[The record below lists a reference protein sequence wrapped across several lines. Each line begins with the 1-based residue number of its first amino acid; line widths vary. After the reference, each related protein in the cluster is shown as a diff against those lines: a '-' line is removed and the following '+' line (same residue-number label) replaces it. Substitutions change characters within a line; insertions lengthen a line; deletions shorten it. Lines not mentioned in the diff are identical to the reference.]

1 MHATTITEFSWRI
14 SLPRSQSRRRPKNA
28 FRQRRRFSG
37 LRESHRRDVANLPD
51 ANLCFLHFVEP
62 LARCRPAGV
71 RRRPFRIHATNYEH
85 ACQTMEGTSARDWVW
100 PFVPGP
106 LQVFSRGNRGLF
118 LPSRP
123 LCRAKRACAANL
135 VARAEDWLWSSLRPR
150 NGTTQRF
157 QSSPTGRCPGPPTGS
172 KSSTNRSP
180 KPNWM
185 RSDERFVAVV
195 PSAAPFGPPRP
206 RSNSKSIRHYILSE
220 GRGRKNKCR
229 PQ

>member
-1 MHATTITEFSWRI
+1 MHAATITEFSWRI

-37 LRESHRRDVANLPD
+37 LRESHRRDVAILPD

-85 ACQTMEGTSARDWVW
+85 ACQTMEGTSARGWVW

-135 VARAEDWLWSSLRPR
+135 VARAEDWLWSSLRRAERDDPAFPNLSDWPLPR
-150 NGTTQRF
+150 PSDWLQIVNQP
-157 QSSPTGRCPGPPTGS
+157 QSEAELDALR
-172 KSSTNRSP
+172 R
-180 KPNWM
+180 
-185 RSDERFVAVV
+185 AVRRGC
-195 PSAAPFGPPRP
+195 PFGSAVWTAETAKQLKIDSTLHPLGRP
-206 RSNSKSIRHYILSE
+206 RKE
-220 GRGRKNKCR
+220 
-229 PQ
+229 Q